1 MDRKPENQAK
11 KKNIKKPQVKCKQV
25 PPVRLTLTAYKRM
38 LKANPLLEVQESG
51 ISMDQLAEKLF
62 PRENSIK
69 SVAPVTYNPA
79 LEGFVKPVGKIFK
92 QSVSVKPELGFL
104 RPEQPKCEST
114 KNSATNKCGV
124 NVHPKLHSDN
134 DQNIVKE
141 TIKSQATKTIPAS
154 SKVNA
159 KTNIRPSE
167 CSGKVRN
174 LQFHKTLKISKS
186 EEQLD
191 QDGVWEG
198 GFISPI
204 LEEKKIRNN
213 FNFRTPTPYDRSYS
227 FATPQFDKQHKS
239 FVRSTPAAITLP
251 LLQER
256 LDKWLQ
262 SRGKPP
268 ALFHHLRRLEAK
280 TSVDQTLHNTSE
292 ENKENVEVAT
302 NHSDSYESLNIPNE
316 PKISNEGECKILSN
330 DDLGMHAKEAVTE
343 LLKLTEEGY
352 PRTQCMAWLDLLK
365 ERYNKIVQEPE
376 YWECRAAIEQSIGNI
391 HNAVEYYQQA
401 IVHGAEVNSVNKSLD
416 QLLKKFSLLDINSN
430 DAART
435 QSSTSHSDKIVAE
448 ARNVFISSIIN
459 FAVYKRSMKKKTEPS
474 EDKLFVVP
482 VRRSARLSNCPS
494 TSRSVKLCKSLREL
508 DGTLEEINF
517 ETNEALC

>member
-11 KKNIKKPQVKCKQV
+11 KKNNKKPQVKCKQV

-51 ISMDQLAEKLF
+51 ISIDQLAEKLF
-62 PRENSIK
+62 VRENSTKPI
-69 SVAPVTYNPA
+69 APVSYNPA

-92 QSVSVKPELGFL
+92 QSVSVKPELSFL
-104 RPEQPKCEST
+104 RPEELKCEPA
-114 KNSATNKCGV
+114 KNSATNKCVV
-124 NVHPKLHSDN
+124 NTHPKLHGNN
-134 DQNIVKE
+134 DQDTVKAS
-141 TIKSQATKTIPAS
+141 IKSQATKAIPTS
-154 SKVNA
+154 SKSNVKVNV
-159 KTNIRPSE
+159 KPSE
-167 CSGKVRN
+167 CKEKVKN
-174 LQFHKTLKISKS
+174 FQFHRTLKISKS
-186 EEQLD
+186 EELLD
-191 QDGVWEG
+191 QDGAWEG

-204 LEEKKIRNN
+204 LEEKKTRNN

-227 FATPQFDKQHKS
+227 FATPQFDKQRKS
-239 FVRSTPAAITLP
+239 FVKSTPAAISLP

-280 TSVDQTLHNTSE
+280 TSVDQILYNTSG
-292 ENKENVEVAT
+292 ENKENVEVAV
-302 NHSDSYESLNIPNE
+302 NRSESYESLNIPNE
-316 PKISNEGECKILSN
+316 PKVTNEGECKVLSN
-330 DDLGMHAKEAVTE
+330 NDLEMHAKEAVIE

-376 YWECRAAIEQSIGNI
+376 YWECRAAIEQSVGNI
-391 HNAVEYYQQA
+391 HNAVEYYQEA
-401 IVHGAEVNSVNKSLD
+401 IVHGAEVNSVNQSLD

-430 DAART
+430 DAAPT
-435 QSSTSHSDKIVAE
+435 YNATSHTDKIVAE

-474 EDKLFVVP
+474 EDKLFVIP

-494 TSRSVKLCKSLREL
+494 TSRAVKLCKSLREL

-517 ETNEALC
+517 ETNKALC